1 MFIVSKFHMAKV
13 CLVTGGSRGIG
24 KAICEALGN
33 TGCLVIG
40 TATTSEGAKVITDSL
55 RHLEIPGRGCRLDV
69 RDQES
74 VDQLLGDIE
83 AEYGFVSVL
92 VNNAA
97 ITSDTLLLRM
107 KEQDWDD
114 IIDTNLK
121 SIYRLSKAVLRKMA
135 KARHGRIIN
144 IGSVVGSV
152 GNVGQTNY
160 AAAKAGM
167 FGFTRALA
175 REVASRKITV
185 NTVAPGFIDTDMTA
199 KLSED
204 QRASLT
210 DSVPLGR
217 LGQPNE
223 VASLVAFLASD
234 AAAYITGQVLHINGG
249 MHMG

>member
-1 MFIVSKFHMAKV
+1 MAKV

-24 KAICEALGN
+24 KAICKALGN
-33 TGCLVIG
+33 AGCLVIG
-40 TATTSEGAKVITDSL
+40 TATTSEGADTITSFL
-55 RHLEIPGRGCRLDV
+55 SHLEIPGRGCRLDV

-92 VNNAA
+92 VNNAG
-97 ITSDTLLLRM
+97 ITSDNLLLRM

-121 SIYRLSKAVLRKMA
+121 SVYRLSKAVLRKMT
-135 KARHGRIIN
+135 KTRHGRIIN

-152 GNVGQTNY
+152 GNSGQTNY

-167 FGFTRALA
+167 IGFTRALA
-175 REVASRKITV
+175 REVASRNITV
-185 NTVAPGFIDTDMTA
+185 NTVAPGFIETDMTA
-199 KLSED
+199 KLSEN
-204 QRASLT
+204 QRASLIEI
-210 DSVPLGR
+210 VPLGR
-217 LGQPNE
+217 LGLPNE
-223 VASLVAFLASD
+223 VASLVTFLASE
-234 AAAYITGQVLHINGG
+234 AGAYITGQVLHINGG